1 MRVDIYKR
9 AEPAGR
15 FTYLAV
21 PEGKLIP
28 QEATNIDWEAAQR
41 SLDLNE
47 GENNLAQFL
56 IEDPFQQIDAKGYAI
71 TSIKNLTDN
80 R

>member
-1 MRVDIYKR
+1 MRVDIYR
-9 AEPAGR
+9 RSEPAGR

-47 GENNLAQFL
+47 GENSLEQFF
-56 IEDPFQQIDAKGYAI
+56 IEEPFQQISAKGYAI
-71 TSIKNLTDN
+71 TSVKSLAGND
-80 R
+80 